1 LRHLQEQDL
10 ATSLRDYE
18 VVVILNPEIGDDV
31 VAESL
36 ERLNQG
42 VTSRGG
48 EVVEVN
54 HWGRRRLAYPISRHY
69 EGNYVVSQIK
79 MDPSEMPAFE
89 GGLRISEEVIRHLV
103 VRADE

>member
-1 LRHLQEQDL
+1 LRHLQEQNL

-18 VVVILNPEIGDDV
+18 LVVILSPEVSDDV
-31 VAESL
+31 VSESL
-36 ERLNQG
+36 ERLSQG

-69 EGNYVVSQIK
+69 EGNYVVSQVK
-79 MDPSEMPAFE
+79 MDPAEVPSFE
-89 GGLRISEEVIRHLV
+89 GTLRISEEVIRHLIV
-103 VRADE
+103 KAEE